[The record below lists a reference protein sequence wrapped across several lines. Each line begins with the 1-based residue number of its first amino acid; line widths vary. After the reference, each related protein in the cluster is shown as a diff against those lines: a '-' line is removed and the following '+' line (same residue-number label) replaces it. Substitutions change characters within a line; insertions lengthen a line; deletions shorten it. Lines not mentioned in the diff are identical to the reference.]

1 MLDLCFFLSSPN
13 KKQRLK
19 IGICFFNFRCL
30 RSLHSEN
37 TTQTIKHVGALATF
51 WVLMSIMYIFTG
63 EKEVPVFFFQ
73 YTIALVGVK
82 TEVKP
87 SC

>member
-1 MLDLCFFLSSPN
+1 MWVRWQP
-13 KKQRLK
+13 
-19 IGICFFNFRCL
+19 I
-30 RSLHSEN
+30 
-37 TTQTIKHVGALATF
+37 

-73 YTIALVGVK
+73 YTIALVGVES
-82 TEVKP
+82 EVKP